1 MDLVNLTING
11 KKVSLPR
18 GTLVLEAI
26 RAAGFD
32 IPFFCY
38 HPKLKPVGMCRM
50 CLAEVGTPRLGPD
63 RQPLLNEDGTPQIG
77 MMPQPQATCTMPIA
91 EGMVVL
97 TETDAVKKMQ
107 NGVLEFFLANH
118 PLDCP
123 VCDKGGECPLQ
134 DLTMA
139 FGPGKSRVGEVY
151 GGNTRLRAGIWEAK
165 RHWEKPKLLSELI
178 ALDRERCIQCG
189 RCVRFT
195 QEISLDN
202 ALTFIYRGADSE
214 IDTLTD
220 PPVDSKFSGN
230 TIEICPVGALTSRVF
245 RFTARVWEVK
255 PTHTVCTQCGCG
267 CNITLNTRS
276 DKVLRILARDNESIN
291 ECWICDRG
299 RFNSQF
305 INSAARLRKP
315 LIKRNG
321 RFEEAE
327 WDDALR
333 LIAQT
338 LTAIKGTHGGGAIG
352 GLASGK
358 CTVEDNY
365 AFQKLLREVL
375 GSDNVDYRP
384 HGKIK
389 HRLRRV
395 PDLYE
400 QVENADV
407 ILLVGAEPLEELPIL
422 DLRIKKCITQK
433 RGALITVNPR
443 RILLD
448 QHAAVS
454 LLHQPH
460 TEVAVINALREAVN
474 GSMDKPGMDS
484 LTHLPIDALREA
496 AQRIA
501 QSQRLVIL
509 YGEESSDDLV
519 AALRNLAATRERTEN
534 VFGLCRHDGNA
545 LGALWAGATPK
556 HGGLNVDGMMQ
567 AAAHGDLKA
576 LYIMGQNPVNS
587 YPDGALAKE
596 ALEKVEFL
604 IVQDLFMTETA
615 QLADVVLP
623 AASYAEKDG
632 TVLNFAG
639 VAQRLKQALPPVGE
653 SSEDWKIVTALA
665 YFLGH
670 HWGYK
675 QPADLLR
682 ELGAFPES
690 LSTDSCNGL
699 HHSATEANPLNPLP
713 KSADSNPWTEEF
725 PFLLLTG
732 VQLYDGSRSLLHSE
746 RLSHLIE
753 APFVELNRD
762 DARRLGIAKG
772 DEVEVIS
779 PRGALKLKAKV
790 GRNVPPGIVFV
801 PAHQPGAPVNTILDP
816 TRQVQKVN
824 VTNGQLVN

>member
-18 GTLVLEAI
+18 GTLVLEAV

-50 CLAEVGTPRLGPD
+50 CLAEVGTPRMGPD
-63 RQPLLNEDGTPQIG
+63 RKPLLNEDGTPQIG
-77 MMPQPQATCTMPIA
+77 MMPQPQATCTLPIS

-97 TETDAVKKMQ
+97 TETEAVKKMQ

-139 FGPGKSRVGEVY
+139 FGPGRSRVGEVY
-151 GGNTRLRAGIWEAK
+151 GGNMRRREGIWEAK

-202 ALTFIYRGADSE
+202 ALTFIYRGAQSE

-230 TIEICPVGALTSRVF
+230 TIDICPVGALTSRVF

-255 PTHTVCTQCGCG
+255 PTPTVCTQCGCG
-267 CNITLNTRS
+267 CNITVNTRL
-276 DKVLRILARDNESIN
+276 DKVLRIIPRENESIN

-299 RFNSQF
+299 RFNSPF
-305 INSAARLRKP
+305 INSEGRLTKP
-315 LIKRNG
+315 LVKRNG

-333 LIAQT
+333 LIAER
-338 LTAIKGTHGGGAIG
+338 LTEIKNAHGGGAIG

-375 GSDNVDYRP
+375 GSDHVDYRP
-384 HGKIK
+384 NGKIK

-395 PDLYE
+395 PDLYA

-407 ILLVGAEPLEELPIL
+407 ILLVGADPLEELPIL
-422 DLRIKKCITQK
+422 DLRIKKCVTQK
-433 RGALITVNPR
+433 RGVLITVNPR
-443 RILLD
+443 YILLD
-448 QHAAVS
+448 EHAAVS
-454 LLHQPH
+454 LVHLPH
-460 TEVAVINALREAVN
+460 TEVAVIHALGDEVN
-474 GSMDKPGMDS
+474 GSTSQWVRATGIAENK
-484 LTHLPIDALREA
+484 LKEA

-509 YGEESSDDLV
+509 YGEASSDELES
-519 AALRNLAATRERTEN
+519 ALHHLAASRGRQGA
-534 VFGLCRHDGNA
+534 VFGLCRHEGNA

-556 HGGLNVDGMMQ
+556 KEGLNVDGMMQ
-567 AAAHGDLKA
+567 AAASGELKA
-576 LYIMGQNPVNS
+576 LYVMGQNPVNS
-587 YPDGALAKE
+587 YPDGSLAQA

-604 IVQDLFMTETA
+604 VVHDLFMTETA

-623 AASYAEKDG
+623 AASSVEKDG
-632 TVLNFAG
+632 TVVNFAG

-653 SSEDWKIVTALA
+653 SSEDWKIITALA
-665 YFLGH
+665 YFMGH

-675 QPADLLR
+675 RPADLMR
-682 ELGAFPES
+682 ELGAFPPES
-690 LSTDSCNGL
+690 NEMNCQRIDNELTNGIAQ
-699 HHSATEANPLNPLP
+699 SDGEMVGRVIDPL
-713 KSADSNPWTEEF
+713 AQDF
-725 PFLLLTG
+725 PFILLTG
-732 VQLYDGSRSLLHSE
+732 AQLYDGSRSLLHSE
-746 RLSHLIE
+746 RLRHLIE

-762 DARRLGIAKG
+762 DARQLGIAKG

-779 PRGALKLKAKV
+779 PRGMLKLKAKV
-790 GRNVPPGIVFV
+790 GRKVLPGTVFV
-801 PAHQPGAPVNTILDP
+801 PEHQPGAPINLILDP
-816 TRQVQKVN
+816 TRQVQRVQLSKVR
-824 VTNGQLVN
+824 GSG

>member
-1 MDLVNLTING
+1 MESINLTING

-50 CLAEVGTPRLGPD
+50 CLAEVGTPRMGPD
-63 RQPLLNEDGTPQIG
+63 RKPVLNEDGTPQIG
-77 MMPQPQATCTMPIA
+77 MMPQPQATCTMPIS

-107 NGVLEFFLANH
+107 NGVLEMFLANH

-134 DLTMA
+134 DLTMG
-139 FGPGKSRVGEVY
+139 FGPGKSRVGEIY
-151 GGNTRLRAGIWEAK
+151 GGNTRLREGVWEVK
-165 RHWEKPKLLSELI
+165 RHWEKPKPLSDLI

-202 ALTFIYRGADSE
+202 ALTFIYRGANSE

-267 CNITLNTRS
+267 CNITINTRS

-305 INSAARLRKP
+305 INSEARLTKP

-327 WDDALR
+327 WDDALP
-333 LIAQT
+333 LIANT
-338 LTAIKGTHGGGAIG
+338 LTQIKNTHGGGAIG

-384 HGKIK
+384 NGKIK

-407 ILLVGAEPLEELPIL
+407 ILLVGADPLEELPIL
-422 DLRIKKCITQK
+422 DLRIKKCIAQK

-454 LLHQPH
+454 LIHQPH
-460 TEVAVINALREAVN
+460 TAVAAIRALGEAVN
-474 GSMDKPGMDS
+474 GSMSQWVNTTGIAEDKLKD
-484 LTHLPIDALREA
+484 A
-496 AQRIA
+496 AQQIG

-509 YGEESSDDLV
+509 YGEESSDELV
-519 AALRNLAATRERTEN
+519 AALHNLAASRDRQEA

-545 LGALWAGATPK
+545 LGALWAGAVPK
-556 HGGLNVDGMMQ
+556 NGGLDVDGMMQ
-567 AAAHGDLKA
+567 AAASGDLKA
-576 LYIMGQNPVNS
+576 LYVMGQNPVNS
-587 YPDGALAKE
+587 YPDGSLAKE
-596 ALEKVEFL
+596 ALENVEFL
-604 IVQDLFMTETA
+604 VVQDLFMTETA

-665 YFLGH
+665 YFMGH

-675 QPADLLR
+675 SCADIVR
-682 ELGAFPES
+682 ELDAFPAES
-690 LSTDSCNGL
+690 MGQWINESIGQLTNLPIDPL
-699 HHSATEANPLNPLP
+699 TEAY
-713 KSADSNPWTEEF
+713 
-725 PFLLLTG
+725 PFILLTG
-732 VQLYDGSRSLLHSE
+732 AQLYDGSVSLLHSQQ
-746 RLSHLIE
+746 LSHLVE
-753 APFVELNRD
+753 APFVELHRD

-772 DEVEVIS
+772 DEVEVTS
-779 PRGALKLKAKV
+779 PRGTLKLKAKV
-790 GRNVPPGIVFV
+790 GRNVQPGTVFV

-816 TRQVQKVN
+816 TRQAQRVQLSKVR
-824 VTNGQLVN
+824 GDG